1 MSQLNSEGVAEFIRL
16 IGELEDFVESM
27 SDYEKSFMYDN
38 IDKTE
43 KYGDKIHLTETQLDL
58 VRKLYVRFL

>member
-1 MSQLNSEGVAEFIRL
+1 LSQLNSEGVAEFIRL